1 MKKVFMSVAVVAMMA
16 AAVACGNKK
25 AQEVTEEACCEAVEA
40 VDSVVA
46 AVEEAVDTVV
56 AAVEEAA
63 Q

>member
-1 MKKVFMSVAVVAMMA
+1 MSVAVVAMMA

-25 AQEVTEEACCEAVEA
+25 AQEVTEEAAETVEA
-40 VDSVVA
+40 A
-46 AVEEAVDTVV
+46 ADTVA

>member
-25 AQEVTEEACCEAVEA
+25 AQEVTEEAAETVEA
-40 VDSVVA
+40 AADSVVA
-46 AVEEAVDTVV
+46 AVEEAADTVA